1 MNKIVL
7 ASKSPRRSEILGK
20 FVENLIIDSLE
31 IDEKIN
37 LDFSPQVNVMS
48 LSLEKASGISKVY
61 PEDIVIG
68 SDTIVYY
75 DGNILGKPI
84 DYEDAFKMLRLLS
97 GKTHSVYSGYAILK
111 SSDNRKVVGYEETK
125 VKFKELTDETIE
137 DYLNTEEY
145 KGKAGA
151 YAIQGYG
158 AVLVENITGTYE
170 NIVGLPIS
178 SIDRDLNRIFD
189 YSLLK
194 GNK

>member
-37 LDFSPQVNVMS
+37 LEFSPQVNVMS

-75 DGNILGKPI
+75 DGNI
-84 DYEDAFKMLRLLS
+84 FS
-97 GKTHSVYSGYAILK
+97 T
-111 SSDNRKVVGYEETK
+111 
-125 VKFKELTDETIE
+125 
-137 DYLNTEEY
+137 DYLE
-145 KGKAGA
+145 KG
-151 YAIQGYG
+151 YIQLFER
-158 AVLVENITGTYE
+158 ACFFTFHSIVL
-170 NIVGLPIS
+170 
-178 SIDRDLNRIFD
+178 
-189 YSLLK
+189 
-194 GNK
+194 